1 MYELP
6 YHSRDGHNKTF
17 LKALL
22 INKKVL
28 LIPSMESKK
37 GKCMRR
43 IGSLHTGEHLNWPPK
58 VRTMLVSLLAIS
70 KVIVL
75 VSRVNIVVSSVTT
88 FMTQWVF
95 LQLRTHDVIGDGVP
109 QHVRVVH
116 GLVSPGADAE
126 SARFAVVRQRRP
138 TTADVAFLEIVIP
151 TATAI
156 AAMVLKRCV
165 ADT

>member
-1 MYELP
+1 
-6 YHSRDGHNKTF
+6 
-17 LKALL
+17 
-22 INKKVL
+22 
-28 LIPSMESKK
+28 MESRE
-37 GKCMRR
+37 GKCVRW
-43 IGSLHTGEHLNWPPK
+43 ILGLLHPWEHLNWPPK
-58 VRTMLVSLLAIS
+58 VRTMLIGPLTMS

-75 VSRVNIVVSSVTT
+75 VSRVDIVVSSVTT

-138 TTADVAFLEIVIP
+138 TIADVAFIENFFT

-156 AAMVLKRCV
+156 AAMVMMRCV
-165 ADT
+165 ADTWVGLLEFNELFEGL